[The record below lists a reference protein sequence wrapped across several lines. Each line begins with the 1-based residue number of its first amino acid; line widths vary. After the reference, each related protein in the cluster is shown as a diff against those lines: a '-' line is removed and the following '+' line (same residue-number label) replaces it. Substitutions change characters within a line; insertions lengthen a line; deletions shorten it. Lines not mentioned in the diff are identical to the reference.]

1 MTRKIEE
8 IFNGTTVVAKG
19 VGDRELAQQC
29 VTSQKRLNERRGHQN
44 WVWVITE
51 QITLAYLHVRCPPME
66 RASYVRMSNR
76 N

>member
-29 VTSQKRLNERRGHQN
+29 VTSQKRLNERRGQN

-51 QITLAYLHVRCPPME
+51 QITLAYLHVRCTPHG
-66 RASYVRMSNR
+66 AYVQMS
-76 N
+76 